1 MTASANPATPEPN
14 TGPAARVTLR
24 PRTPGLRSA
33 GPQPAPQR
41 RPTAETPLL
50 AVCGLCGGAG
60 ASTLSYLVARWAIGV
75 LDGHVLVCDT
85 GGPTGGLAAYAGVES
100 PRTLMEIA
108 EHVRRGRPLA
118 GGIYAV
124 DDAAST
130 ARRQLRVIAAGQC
143 LDAEPDGS
151 ALPALLAMARSDGA
165 HSLTVVD
172 CGTLQRDAD
181 RLAFAAASHVA
192 WVLPATGSAARRA
205 ERVLAAISR
214 RVPGRELVAARRENS
229 ERAAPLRTLRALAER
244 RGAPLVLV
252 PQLGDLVDRPGRALT
267 EAEVSLQAIHGVLQ
281 R

>member
-1 MTASANPATPEPN
+1 
-14 TGPAARVTLR
+14 
-24 PRTPGLRSA
+24 
-33 GPQPAPQR
+33 
-41 RPTAETPLL
+41 
-50 AVCGLCGGAG
+50 
-60 ASTLSYLVARWAIGV
+60 VARSAIGV

-85 GGPTGGLAAYAGVES
+85 GGPTGGLGAYAGVES
-100 PRTLMEIA
+100 PRTLIEIA

-124 DDAAST
+124 DEAAST
-130 ARRQLRVIAAGQC
+130 ARRQLRVIAAGPC
-143 LDAEPDGS
+143 LDAEPNGS

-192 WVLPATGSAARRA
+192 WVLPATRSGARRA
-205 ERVLAAISR
+205 ERFLAAIPR
-214 RVPGRELVAARRENS
+214 RVPGRELVVARRDNGEP
-229 ERAAPLRTLRALAER
+229 AAPLRTLRALAER
-244 RGAPLVLV
+244 RGAPLVLL
-252 PQLGDLVDRPGRALT
+252 PQLGDLVDRPRRALA